1 MKKIK
6 SSCPV
11 ERSLEIINGK
21 WKICILWKLYEKNHR
36 FGELKK
42 SIPDIT
48 IKMLSQQLKELEFAK
63 FINRKDY
70 HTIPPKVEYSLT
82 ELGKSSIPIL
92 NSLHHWGKS
101 KKRTI
106 DKVVQNNYPNV
117 VNL

>member
-48 IKMLSQQLKELEFAK
+48 IKML
-63 FINRKDY
+63 
-70 HTIPPKVEYSLT
+70 
-82 ELGKSSIPIL
+82 
-92 NSLHHWGKS
+92 
-101 KKRTI
+101 
-106 DKVVQNNYPNV
+106 
-117 VNL
+117 